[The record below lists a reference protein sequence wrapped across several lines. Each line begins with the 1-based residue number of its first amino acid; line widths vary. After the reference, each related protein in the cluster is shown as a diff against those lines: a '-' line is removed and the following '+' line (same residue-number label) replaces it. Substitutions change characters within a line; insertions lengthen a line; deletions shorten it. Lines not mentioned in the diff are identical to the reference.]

1 MKDYGQQRGKD
12 NNTGNSTSSS
22 SKPLAS
28 AIVVVG
34 EASESEEE
42 DYDDEEDYDEDE
54 DYDDEEDE
62 EEGEDDFVDAAAEEG
77 EQEQGKGEE
86 DIDHRVAATA
96 AETIAGKYVDG
107 KATERR
113 QEDAHRSKQVT
124 DSKSSLQPQRIG
136 GSGRSSYSATTAT
149 NRQTSEDDTSEHP
162 NAGQRNRAGR
172 RERRRATSTTA
183 SAGQDKTLSDS
194 TSMQSP
200 KDGLN
205 RDAAAAS
212 LKQASTKDSL
222 LHSLLRESNASLKS
236 HLLQLSC
243 TPYANASKD
252 VGRITR
258 SLIVSQRGLQSAA
271 TTLQKTANDIHQLN
285 RAAASLATFMAVNS
299 RLLK

>member
-62 EEGEDDFVDAAAEEG
+62 EEGEDDFVDAPPLKKASKNK
-77 EQEQGKGEE
+77 GKGKKTSIIEWPPLPPRQLPANMSMARRPRGGRRMH
-86 DIDHRVAATA
+86 IAA
-96 AETIAGKYVDG
+96 
-107 KATERR
+107 
-113 QEDAHRSKQVT
+113 
-124 DSKSSLQPQRIG
+124 
-136 GSGRSSYSATTAT
+136 
-149 NRQTSEDDTSEHP
+149 NSEDDTSEHP

-172 RERRRATSTTA
+172 RGRRRATSTTA